1 MVGFFYCQSEI
12 YQVQTFGT
20 PKVYKLV
27 KLAQNSLDPEEV
39 TFVVHS
45 VKTLQRGSELREMS
59 ERNVGGVRESR
70 RRVGKSERYHA
81 GVKTWLQL

>member
-1 MVGFFYCQSEI
+1 MKLNLKRTLTPRYGVQWSPYEI
-12 YQVQTFGT
+12 PEGQQNIEFI
-20 PKVYKLV
+20 LV
-27 KLAQNSLDPEEV
+27 
-39 TFVVHS
+39 
-45 VKTLQRGSELREMS
+45 VKTLRRGSELRETS